1 MCDGGGSPDGGADD
15 DGVSTAAPAAS
26 SGAATGAMGDDTMG
40 HGMSAAP
47 AAPAPSSTDIGLSE
61 TESAGM
67 PGTAE
72 EAMGQTSDPAA
83 GVGVTVAGLP
93 ATQATAPAASA
104 SVTSLADNPAALP
117 EHMSLEQQIDLENSM
132 TAYPTTTDSNTV
144 ASARN
149 LSVTQELLGKGM
161 ISEEAAVAQLGQSIP
176 EGGLGAKSPGG
187 SAAINS
193 EVPSTLAQIAAINA
207 PSANPTVGYAINNPQ
222 GTPASL
228 RASQA
233 FAQVNP
239 TLTNVVFGIAGMMPG
254 PMGMMA
260 SLAGAHAGH
269 GMMSLAEQM
278 GVPGMGAISD
288 VMTDIEESIMGTEAN
303 PSGIANAIGDIG
315 AAIGGIGG
323 TASIGES
330 NADIGGPDE
339 ATLAGMSAVT
349 PASQSFA
356 QPAPSTAAI
365 GSTISSFLDTSATTP
380 LISIPGLSTAVLG
393 VDEDLG
399 ATTPLSVLSP
409 TGRGSSFR
417 RSRTTS
423 ARDRA
428 FGSANLFRPTLSSGI
443 SL

>member
-1 MCDGGGSPDGGADD
+1 M
-15 DGVSTAAPAAS
+15 
-26 SGAATGAMGDDTMG
+26 
-40 HGMSAAP
+40 
-47 AAPAPSSTDIGLSE
+47 
-61 TESAGM
+61 
-67 PGTAE
+67 
-72 EAMGQTSDPAA
+72 
-83 GVGVTVAGLP
+83 
-93 ATQATAPAASA
+93 
-104 SVTSLADNPAALP
+104 
-117 EHMSLEQQIDLENSM
+117 
-132 TAYPTTTDSNTV
+132 
-144 ASARN
+144 
-149 LSVTQELLGKGM
+149 
-161 ISEEAAVAQLGQSIP
+161 
-176 EGGLGAKSPGG
+176 
-187 SAAINS
+187 
-193 EVPSTLAQIAAINA
+193 
-207 PSANPTVGYAINNPQ
+207 
-222 GTPASL
+222 
-228 RASQA
+228 
-233 FAQVNP
+233 
-239 TLTNVVFGIAGMMPG
+239 FGIAGMMPG

-356 QPAPSTAAI
+356 QAAPSTAAI

>member
-1 MCDGGGSPDGGADD
+1 
-15 DGVSTAAPAAS
+15 
-26 SGAATGAMGDDTMG
+26 
-40 HGMSAAP
+40 
-47 AAPAPSSTDIGLSE
+47 
-61 TESAGM
+61 M

-72 EAMGQTSDPAA
+72 EAMGQTSDS
-83 GVGVTVAGLP
+83 
-93 ATQATAPAASA
+93 TASPQD
-104 SVTSLADNPAALP
+104 VQI
-117 EHMSLEQQIDLENSM
+117 SLEN
-132 TAYPTTTDSNTV
+132 TTTPYGTTTDSNAVAVAQATEALNAQEMAAALSIESFGV
-144 ASARN
+144 ADASA
-149 LSVTQELLGKGM
+149 
-161 ISEEAAVAQLGQSIP
+161 AAVAATGQSPTAGNVSNTSDTGAGEVTAQGQANIASDIGSNSVAI
-176 EGGLGAKSPGG
+176 GGMSPGG
-187 SAAINS
+187 TAAAHGENPATVAQITAINQ
-193 EVPSTLAQIAAINA
+193 PST
-207 PSANPTVGYAINNPQ
+207 SANIGYAINNPQ
-222 GTPASL
+222 PTVASV

-239 TLTNVVFGIAGMMPG
+239 TLTNVMFGIAGMMPG

-288 VMTDIEESIMGTEAN
+288 VMTDIEQSIMGTEAN

-356 QPAPSTAAI
+356 QAAPSTAAI

>member
-1 MCDGGGSPDGGADD
+1 MCDGGDGGGGGDGGADE
-15 DGVSTAAPAAS
+15 DGVSTAAPAAPDGV
-26 SGAATGAMGDDTMG
+26 SGGGGGTVQGGAGDDT
-40 HGMSAAP
+40 
-47 AAPAPSSTDIGLSE
+47 LSE

-72 EAMGQTSDPAA
+72 EAMGETSDP
-83 GVGVTVAGLP
+83 
-93 ATQATAPAASA
+93 TASPQD
-104 SVTSLADNPAALP
+104 V
-117 EHMSLEQQIDLENSM
+117 QIALEN
-132 TAYPTTTDSNTV
+132 TTTPYGTTTDSNT
-144 ASARN
+144 A
-149 LSVTQELLGKGM
+149 Q
-161 ISEEAAVAQLGQSIP
+161 AAVNTALAQTAATPNMSVEDANQADAAAVEAMGQDISM
-176 EGGLGAKSPGG
+176 GGIGSMSPGG
-187 SAAINS
+187 TAANHGENPATVAQVTAINQ
-193 EVPSTLAQIAAINA
+193 PST
-207 PSANPTVGYAINNPQ
+207 SANIGYAINNPQ
-222 GTPASL
+222 PTVASV

-239 TLTNVVFGIAGMMPG
+239 TLTNVMFGIAGMMPG

-380 LISIPGLSTAVLG
+380 LISIPGLGTAVLG
-393 VDEDLG
+393 IDEDLG

>member
-1 MCDGGGSPDGGADD
+1 MCDGGGGGGGGDGGGDPSAGGDMGD
-15 DGVSTAAPAAS
+15 PEGTGQGTGGPEGGDGVSGG
-26 SGAATGAMGDDTMG
+26 SGGDVQGGAGSDT
-40 HGMSAAP
+40 
-47 AAPAPSSTDIGLSE
+47 LSE

-72 EAMGQTSDPAA
+72 EAMGETSDP
-83 GVGVTVAGLP
+83 
-93 ATQATAPAASA
+93 TASPQD
-104 SVTSLADNPAALP
+104 V
-117 EHMSLEQQIDLENSM
+117 QIALEN
-132 TAYPTTTDSNTV
+132 TTTPYGTTTDSNTAQAAV
-144 ASARN
+144 NTALAQTAAQGPFGSLADLN
-149 LSVTQELLGKGM
+149 EAHDLDA
-161 ISEEAAVAQLGQSIP
+161 AAVAVMGQDISM
-176 EGGLGAKSPGG
+176 GGIGSMSPGG
-187 SAAINS
+187 TAANHGENPATVAQITAINQ
-193 EVPSTLAQIAAINA
+193 PSTSPNI
-207 PSANPTVGYAINNPQ
+207 GYAINNPQ
-222 GTPASL
+222 PTVASV

-239 TLTNVVFGIAGMMPG
+239 TLTNVMFGIAGMMPG

-356 QPAPSTAAI
+356 QAAPSTAAI

-380 LISIPGLSTAVLG
+380 LIPIPGLGTAVLG
-393 VDEDLG
+393 IDEDLG

>member
-1 MCDGGGSPDGGADD
+1 MCDGGDGGGGGGGDPSAGGDMGD
-15 DGVSTAAPAAS
+15 PEGTGQGTGGPEGGDGVSGG
-26 SGAATGAMGDDTMG
+26 SGGDVQGGPGSDT
-40 HGMSAAP
+40 
-47 AAPAPSSTDIGLSE
+47 LSE

-72 EAMGQTSDPAA
+72 EAMGETSDS
-83 GVGVTVAGLP
+83 
-93 ATQATAPAASA
+93 TASPQD
-104 SVTSLADNPAALP
+104 V
-117 EHMSLEQQIDLENSM
+117 QIALEN
-132 TAYPTTTDSNTV
+132 TTTPYGTTTDSNTAQAAV
-144 ASARN
+144 NTALAQTAATPN
-149 LSVTQELLGKGM
+149 MSV
-161 ISEEAAVAQLGQSIP
+161 EEANQADAAAVAVMGQDISM
-176 EGGLGAKSPGG
+176 GGIGSMSPGG
-187 SAAINS
+187 TAANHGENPATVAQVTAINQ
-193 EVPSTLAQIAAINA
+193 PSTSPNI
-207 PSANPTVGYAINNPQ
+207 GYAINNPQ
-222 GTPASL
+222 PTVASV

-239 TLTNVVFGIAGMMPG
+239 TLTNVMFGIAGMMPG

-356 QPAPSTAAI
+356 QAAPSTAAI
-365 GSTISSFLDTSATTP
+365 GSTIGSFLDTSATTP